1 MTNESK
7 RTPAWAVFAGLAGV
21 LLIGLLLALLLSEGG
36 FFRGL
41 LPEDVGR
48 PAKKEVA
55 TADTTSGSLA
65 SVRRRIEEG
74 VLLYE
79 ETVEVPLGQDIRRI
93 DYALTRVMAGR
104 GMGPDRLRL
113 ESGEVRR
120 RHGRDYMFQVLEVD
134 PARGSKPFMAELEG
148 ALGRW
153 APEASLLQ
161 LNATSWEV
169 SVFHVPTHL
178 LRLLPG
184 EEASVS
190 GEPLRGE
197 PVLAIVIDDLGE
209 SVSFAQR
216 LAKLDVPVTF
226 SIWPGSSHMEKV
238 ARLAHAADQDI
249 LVHQPME
256 PMNYPRVNPG
266 PGAVLT
272 NMPSERIRRVVAEN
286 LDRVPCALGF
296 NNHMGSR
303 FTQNGSAVAAALG
316 GVRERKMFVLD
327 SLTHPRSRIPHEAG
341 KLGVPY
347 LRRDIFLDVV
357 RGENAIVRQ
366 LRKAEQVALVQ
377 GYAVAIGHPFP
388 ETLAALRRWSKERNG
403 RVRVERLSLLVER
416 HGGGKTY

>member
-7 RTPAWAVFAGLAGV
+7 RTPAWAVFVGLAGV
-21 LLIGLLLALLLSEGG
+21 LLLGLLLALLLSEGG
-36 FFRGL
+36 FFQGL
-41 LPEDVGR
+41 GREEVPPPLEKELAVGN
-48 PAKKEVA
+48 A
-55 TADTTSGSLA
+55 TSDSLA

-79 ETVEVPLGQDIRRI
+79 ETVEAPLGQDIRRI
-93 DYALTRVMAGR
+93 DYSLTRVMAGR

-134 PARGSKPFMAELEG
+134 PARGSKPFMAELKD

-184 EEASVS
+184 EEGKAS
-190 GEPLRGE
+190 GEPPLGE

-209 SVSFAQR
+209 SLSFAKR
-216 LAKLDVPVTF
+216 LAQLDVPVTF
-226 SIWPGSSHMEKV
+226 SIWPGSTRMEKV
-238 ARLAHAADQDI
+238 ARLAHAVGQDV

-256 PMNYPRVNPG
+256 PMGYPEVNPG
-266 PGAVLT
+266 PRAVLT
-272 NMPSERIRRVVAEN
+272 SMSLERIRRVVAEN
-286 LDRVPCALGF
+286 LDRVPFALGF

-303 FTQNGSAVAAALG
+303 FTQNGSAMAASLL
-316 GVRERKMFVLD
+316 GVRGRKMFVLD
-327 SLTHPRSRIPHEAG
+327 SLTHPRTKVSREAR
-341 KLGVPY
+341 KLGVPV

-357 RGENAIVRQ
+357 RDENTIVRQ
-366 LRKAEQVALVQ
+366 LRKAEQVALVK

-388 ETLAALRRWSKERNG
+388 ETLAALQRWSGKRDG
-403 RVRVERLSLLVER
+403 RVRVVRLSLLIDR
-416 HGGGKTY
+416 HGDGKAY